1 MGTDTAE
8 NELRAELSVTITHMV
23 LLTLRSS
30 VNRRIL
36 RSFSEMSWD
45 SVMLQEK
52 FSHFSARL
60 VQWSLFRMCL
70 TILHPEKILE
80 YCRTHDTIK

>member
-8 NELRAELSVTITHMV
+8 NELRAELSVTVIHMV
-23 LLTLRSS
+23 LLTLGPLF

-36 RSFSEMSWD
+36 RIFSGMSWD

-52 FSHFSARL
+52 FSHFSTHL
-60 VQWSLFRMCL
+60 VQWSLFL
-70 TILHPEKILE
+70 YVL
-80 YCRTHDTIK
+80 D